1 MNPPT
6 RATDSAL
13 EAEQSRPVSQ
23 PAFHLFSY
31 MLGLLTALVLLGG
44 SVLLLRR
51 PEPPPIAIQPPP
63 TAAPTVT
70 PVPSPTPLPITV
82 FVSGAVKQPG
92 LYELAA
98 TARVGDALALAGGL
112 QDEAH
117 VALINQAERLW
128 DGAQI
133 HVPTHQQTDLVA
145 APTANSVPPPGLSGS
160 PPDGSTRVVS
170 ADLSLP
176 LVNINQATLAELETL
191 PGIGPSKAAAIL
203 ANRPYTTIDDLT
215 RVPGIG
221 EKTVEQLRA
230 YVTVE

>member
-6 RATDSAL
+6 RATDFAL
-13 EAEQSRPVSQ
+13 EAEQSRPASQ

-44 SVLLLRR
+44 SLLLLRR
-51 PEPPPIAIQPPP
+51 PESPPIVIQPPP

-70 PVPSPTPLPITV
+70 PMPSPTPPPSTV
-82 FVSGAVKQPG
+82 FVSGAVKQTG

-98 TARVGDALALAGGL
+98 TARVGDALARAGGL
-112 QDEAH
+112 QDEANA
-117 VALINQAERLW
+117 ALINQAERLW

-133 HVPTHQQTDLVA
+133 HVPTHQHTDLVA
-145 APTANSVPPPGLSGS
+145 APPAVSVPPPGLSGS
-160 PPDGSTRVVS
+160 QPDGSTRVSGV
-170 ADLSLP
+170 DLSLP
-176 LVNINQATLAELETL
+176 LININQAALAELETL

-203 ANRPYTTIDDLT
+203 ANRPYATIDDLT
-215 RVPGIG
+215 HVPGIG

-230 YVTVE
+230 YVTAE